1 MNKKINS
8 QEIGLDIATSL
19 AKFVTGKENLHYGY
33 WKDLDI
39 NLENLGKAQEAYT
52 NKILCLI
59 SNERNLKI
67 LDIGGGSGET
77 ANKLAE
83 LGHDVTIVVPSKIL
97 AERAQKN
104 TKGKV
109 KIEVTSFELYK
120 KDIKNDFDLCLFSES
135 FQYIP
140 IDYSLKKSKE
150 VLKNNG
156 KILIADCF
164 RSKNYNI
171 QKNRPPGGGHSISLF
186 YKKINELGLNIIY
199 SEDITIE
206 VSYSVDLE
214 QKFYNTLG
222 FIFQRIQKEIKLKR
236 PIIYK
241 IMLSLFK
248 LFINRK
254 RRKKLFDRL
263 YKNERSSETFNKN
276 NNYMIFL
283 LENKN

>member
-1 MNKKINS
+1 MKKKINS

-33 WKDLDI
+33 WKDLEV

-59 SNERNLKI
+59 SKEKKLKI

-77 ANKLAE
+77 ANKLAK
-83 LGHDVTIVVPSKIL
+83 LGHDITIIVPSKIL
-97 AERAQKN
+97 AERAKKN

-109 KIEVTSFELYK
+109 KIEVTSFEQYK
-120 KDIKNDFDLCLFSES
+120 KDKKHSFDLCLFSES

-140 IDYSLKKSKE
+140 MNYSLKKSKE
-150 VLKNNG
+150 ILKKNG

-164 RSKNYNI
+164 RSKKYKM

-186 YKKINELGLNIIY
+186 YEKINELKLNIIH

-214 QKFYNTLG
+214 QKFYNTIG
-222 FIFQRIQKEIKLKR
+222 FIFQRIQKEIKFKK

-241 IMLSLFK
+241 IMISIFK
-248 LFINRK
+248 LFINKK
-254 RRKKLFDRL
+254 RREKLFDRL
-263 YKNERSSETFNKN
+263 YKNERNSESFNKN

-283 LENKN
+283 LENKI